1 MVISSLHLCHLLEI
15 SFLIQS
21 ISLYFERT
29 QRIWVIFFGS
39 NMFQW
44 TPWSFLTTS
53 PILYL
58 PFYISKNIQN
68 QIWIQYYCKLMIYF
82 LNFRFTVDQYL
93 KLIMDLPLLQQMS
106 VSKEW
111 PHTNVMLDLVLQV
124 EILLKK
130 LFAPGMYFIIEP

>member
-1 MVISSLHLCHLLEI
+1 
-15 SFLIQS
+15 
-21 ISLYFERT
+21 
-29 QRIWVIFFGS
+29 
-39 NMFQW
+39 
-44 TPWSFLTTS
+44 
-53 PILYL
+53 
-58 PFYISKNIQN
+58 
-68 QIWIQYYCKLMIYF
+68 MIYF